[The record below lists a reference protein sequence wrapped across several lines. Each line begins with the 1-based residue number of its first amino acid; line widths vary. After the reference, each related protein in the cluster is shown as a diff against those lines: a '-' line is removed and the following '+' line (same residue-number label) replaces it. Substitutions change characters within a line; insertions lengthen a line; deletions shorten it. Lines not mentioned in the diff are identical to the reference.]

1 MTPAAV
7 RLPALGFFGL
17 GLMGGSLALALR
29 PHCAALHACDSDPEA
44 RALAR
49 RRGVVD
55 SLHARP
61 QDMLPHVDL
70 LILAAPVRAN
80 LHLLAEL
87 PALTPRPLMLLD
99 ISSTKRAI
107 VQAMQA
113 LPPRFD
119 PLGGHPMCGKE
130 TNGLAHAEAAL
141 FRGAPFAF
149 TPLERTSPRL
159 RALAQTLA
167 ERLGARP
174 LWLDAETHDRWTAAT
189 SHLPYLL
196 AAALTLATP
205 KEAAPLVGPGFRSST
220 RLSGSSPSM
229 MLDILST
236 NRAPVL
242 EALARFRAALEAL
255 ENALRDDEDALR
267 ARLHTVPARR
277 RRLYR

>member
-1 MTPAAV
+1 MTPAATP
-7 RLPALGFFGL
+7 LPALGFFGL

-29 PHCAALHACDSDPEA
+29 PHCAALHACDPDA
-44 RALAR
+44 RTRALAL

-55 SLHARP
+55 SVHARP

-70 LILAAPVRAN
+70 LVLAAPVRAN
-80 LHLLAEL
+80 LRFLAEL
-87 PALTPRPLMLLD
+87 PALAPRPLMLLD
-99 ISSTKRAI
+99 IGSTKRAV
-107 VQAMQA
+107 VQVMQA

-130 TNGLAHAEAAL
+130 TSGLAHAEAGL

-159 RALAQTLA
+159 KTLARALA

-205 KEAAPLVGPGFRSST
+205 EEAAPLVGPGFRSST
-220 RLSGSSPSM
+220 RLAGSSPAM

-242 EALARFRAALEAL
+242 AAIARFRAALDAL
-255 ENALRDDEDALR
+255 ENALRADDDALR
-267 ARLHTVPARR
+267 ARLLTVPARR